1 MLGGRLVTGFATR
14 AIGSA
19 LLVCAF
25 VPPAQAGDGLY
36 YKEIDGAIVFT
47 NVQQKGLKIVPGFAP
62 RHSFVAATPLPP
74 SRHDGYIRRLGEELG
89 VSPDLIKAVAMVESG
104 LNPRARSPKG
114 ALGLMQLM
122 PATAR
127 EYGVVDP
134 YDPWENLRGGAAH
147 LSDLL
152 DRYDGDLSLTLAA
165 YNAGSG
171 AVKRY
176 RGVPPY
182 RETRNYVR
190 KVRALLEGQ
199 GAARGPASM
208 ATRRTSP
215 PKPLRVL
222 RAPDGTIVAAN

>member
-1 MLGGRLVTGFATR
+1 MHGGRLVEYLAARALGWMLLACVFAPN
-14 AIGSA
+14 AE
-19 LLVCAF
+19 
-25 VPPAQAGDGLY
+25 AGDGLY
-36 YKEIDGAIVFT
+36 YKEVDGAIVFT
-47 NVQQKGLKIVPGFAP
+47 NVQEKGLTIVPGFAP
-62 RHSFVAATPLPP
+62 RHRFVAATPLPS

-89 VSPDLIKAVAMVESG
+89 ISPDLIKAVAMVESG

-127 EYGVVDP
+127 QYGVADP

-182 RETRNYVR
+182 RETRDYVR
-190 KVRALLEGQ
+190 KVRELLEGK
-199 GAARGPASM
+199 GASRRPESVAS
-208 ATRRTSP
+208 RRTSTP
-215 PKPLRVL
+215 RPLRVV
-222 RAPDGTIVAAN
+222 RASDGTIVAAN